1 MDTHEIQLAKKLLI
15 LHYLWKE
22 TLDYTAIGTGRT
34 KGELK
39 GREGGLTCF
48 TISQWVEILFVV
60 VFLSI
65 FVKKI
70 LLSQFEYFMNKL

>member
-1 MDTHEIQLAKKLLI
+1 MNERKSINVTDTHEIQLAKKLLI

-39 GREGGLTCF
+39 GLEGGLTCF
-48 TISQWVEILFVV
+48 TISQRVEILFVV
-60 VFLSI
+60 VF
-65 FVKKI
+65 
-70 LLSQFEYFMNKL
+70 

>member
-1 MDTHEIQLAKKLLI
+1 MDTHKIQLAKKLLI

-39 GREGGLTCF
+39 GLEGGLTCF
-48 TISQWVEILFVV
+48 TISQ
-60 VFLSI
+60 
-65 FVKKI
+65 
-70 LLSQFEYFMNKL
+70 

>member
-39 GREGGLTCF
+39 GLEGGLTCF
-48 TISQWVEILFVV
+48 TISQ
-60 VFLSI
+60 
-65 FVKKI
+65 
-70 LLSQFEYFMNKL
+70 

>member
-22 TLDYTAIGTGRT
+22 TLDYTAIGTRRT

-39 GREGGLTCF
+39 GLEGGLTCF
-48 TISQWVEILFVV
+48 TISQWVEILFE
-60 VFLSI
+60 VFL
-65 FVKKI
+65 KKY

>member
-1 MDTHEIQLAKKLLI
+1 MNERKSINVMDTHEIQLAKKLLI

-39 GREGGLTCF
+39 GLEGGLTCF
-48 TISQWVEILFVV
+48 TTLQKIYLINYVAFRSCWE
-60 VFLSI
+60 FLDSN
-65 FVKKI
+65 
-70 LLSQFEYFMNKL
+70 Y

>member
-39 GREGGLTCF
+39 GLEGGLTCF
-48 TISQWVEILFVV
+48 TISQWVEILFE
-60 VFLSI
+60 VFL
-65 FVKKI
+65 KKY